1 MQQRA
6 ASLTALFGIPFTL
19 APVKPALDTRSYRC
33 WNKLH
38 VKTVICLGTERR
50 QLKICTNKSD
60 RSGIVTRASVSQVS
74 EDGRSFIH
82 MLFGDF
88 SVVVLDNKTARGTE
102 KAITAQHALALLQVD
117 DLLAK
122 VAAFYAP
129 KAGSAA

>member
-1 MQQRA
+1 MQHLA
-6 ASLTALFGIPFTL
+6 NSLTATFGVPFTV
-19 APVKPALDTRSYRC
+19 APVKPALDTRLSRC

-38 VKTVICLGTERR
+38 LDTVICLGTERR
-50 QLKICTNKSD
+50 QLKISTNKSD

-74 EDGRSFIH
+74 EDGCSTIH
-82 MLFGDF
+82 ALFGDF